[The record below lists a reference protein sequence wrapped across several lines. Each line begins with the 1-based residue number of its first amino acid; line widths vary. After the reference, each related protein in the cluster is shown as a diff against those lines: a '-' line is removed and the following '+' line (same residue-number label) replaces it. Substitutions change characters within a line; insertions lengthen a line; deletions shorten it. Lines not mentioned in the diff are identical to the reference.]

1 MKFFPGC
8 MIHNRY
14 PGIERSLYYVFEN
27 LGIGIS
33 PLNGSS
39 CCPAPS
45 ITKSV
50 SHELWLEVGRRN
62 IELADNDTIM
72 TACNGCFTTLF
83 EVAEKTG
90 NGDVRHVAEFLYLD
104 VGIDRI
110 KRSITKRLPLR
121 LAVHYGCHFFRPGEY
136 KKFTSQERPNIL
148 DELVE
153 AIGGESVDYRYKMM
167 CCGGGGGVRAG
178 ATEVSQDLLE
188 IKLDAIIEEEIDAIV
203 VICPLCLNQFDN
215 GQKELEKSRGKS
227 YGVPVVHYIQLLA
240 VAMGMEPELTGI
252 QWHSISSTDL
262 IEKLVKGEMAEE

>member
-14 PGIERSLYYVFEN
+14 PGIEKSLYYVFDN
-27 LGIGIS
+27 LEIEIS
-33 PLNGSS
+33 PLKGSS

-50 SHELWLEVGRRN
+50 SQDLWLEIGKRN
-62 IELADNDTIM
+62 IQLAKNDTIM

-83 EVAEKTG
+83 EVSEKIGT
-90 NGDVRHVAEFLYLD
+90 GDVRHVAEFLYFD
-104 VGIDRI
+104 VGTERI
-110 KRSITKRLPLR
+110 RRSITKRLPLK

-136 KKFTSQERPNIL
+136 KKFTSPERPKIL

-153 AIGGESVDYRYKMM
+153 AIGSQSVDYRYKMM

-178 ATEVSQDLLE
+178 ATEVSQELLE
-188 IKLDAIIEEEIDAIV
+188 IKLDAMSNEEIDAIV
-203 VICPLCLNQFDN
+203 VVCPLCLNQFDN
-215 GQKELEKSRGKS
+215 GQKELENSRNRS
-227 YGVPVVHYIQLLA
+227 YGIPTVHYIQLLA